1 MDQEKITAVLMW
13 ARQKLEAMESFEGE
27 PIEGGDLTELYPE
40 DLEEIGTPDGKEIVL
55 IMKSGMY
62 FLRTQL
68 LDIPDMCRLYGV
80 TQIGE
85 ERAVNLIHT
94 TIVDREKRLI
104 RCGDTEME
112 VEEEFWDDFIRDF
125 ESRLQ

>member
-1 MDQEKITAVLMW
+1 MDQEKIAAVLMW

-27 PIEGGDLTELYPE
+27 PIEGGDLTELYPA

-68 LDIPDMCRLYGV
+68 MDIADMCRLYGF

-85 ERAVNLIHT
+85 ERAVNLTHT
-94 TIVDREKRLI
+94 TIVDREMRLI
-104 RCGDTEME
+104 RSGDTEME
-112 VEEEFWDDFIRDF
+112 VEEEFWDDFINAYEKRF
-125 ESRLQ
+125 Q